1 MSTLGSL
8 MSLLGETG
16 IKPYNE
22 QELTENRIRGGQISN
37 QTGLLELAAL
47 RRQQETAA
55 QARAYFAANPQ
66 ALFGDQQVPQS
77 TLGSLAPAGG
87 GPLTQQTTVPG
98 QPPGVPQMVPGGQ
111 DLSRFAGGLGTDPGG
126 PPQSTLGSLAPQP
139 QANPLMDLRRL
150 SPDAAFAVMQ
160 RQQSQ
165 QDLALKRD
173 EQRLGLGT
181 KIAEYVGRVAQ
192 GVTDQ
197 ASLDQAR
204 QELARVHPQ
213 AAAQLPQA
221 YSKEAMAPFIAKALD
236 VKESMTLQ
244 AQDLQAQAAVIK
256 ARKEGRSTDVD
267 NQLRAMGVP
276 PGQETPAQMKEAL
289 QAVQEGKIAVSS
301 SHGSGQ
307 IVQTPQGFMRINPRT
322 NQPEQ
327 IQAPGGGPLYPKPTA
342 EEQRAAS
349 YGDRAAL
356 ANANAGALEE
366 KGLQPS
372 LWAKVG
378 NVLPFGM
385 GNYLQSADRQKYE
398 QAVRQFG
405 SALLRKESGAAIS
418 QSEYE
423 MTDKTYFPQ
432 PGDAQAVIAQKRAAR
447 EGIITS
453 LKAEGKQADR
463 PSSQSPAPAGTSG
476 QAPAT
481 FDTADFARWRQ
492 GTGTTGNPTAADV
505 QAYFEAKG
513 LKRR

>member
-1 MSTLGSL
+1 
-8 MSLLGETG
+8 
-16 IKPYNE
+16 
-22 QELTENRIRGGQISN
+22 
-37 QTGLLELAAL
+37 
-47 RRQQETAA
+47 
-55 QARAYFAANPQ
+55 
-66 ALFGDQQVPQS
+66 
-77 TLGSLAPAGG
+77 
-87 GPLTQQTTVPG
+87 
-98 QPPGVPQMVPGGQ
+98 
-111 DLSRFAGGLGTDPGG
+111 
-126 PPQSTLGSLAPQP
+126 
-139 QANPLMDLRRL
+139 MDLMRL
-150 SPDAAFAVMQ
+150 SPDAAFAVLQ
-160 RQQSQ
+160 RQQQQ